1 MTLSGWAVP
10 VSLTGAYLIGSFPTG
25 FLIVRAFTGKDLRTE
40 HSGRTGGTNA
50 FRSAGMIAGLV
61 TGLGDLLKG
70 ALAVLFVREITGG
83 TAWMDAAAGIL
94 AVVGHNYSI
103 FLLER
108 IGRTTRFR
116 GGAGGAPT
124 VGVAMALWGPS
135 ILIVLPVSGLVLLV
149 IGYASLATLATGL
162 VSLGIFLWRALAG
175 LGPWEYVIAGIAVQV
190 VLILSLRP
198 NIERLIQGTERL
210 VGWRARLRDR
220 PKGRAAE
227 AGDRER
233 G

>member
-1 MTLSGWAVP
+1 
-10 VSLTGAYLIGSFPTG
+10 
-25 FLIVRAFTGKDLRTE
+25 
-40 HSGRTGGTNA
+40 
-50 FRSAGMIAGLV
+50 
-61 TGLGDLLKG
+61 
-70 ALAVLFVREITGG
+70 
-83 TAWMDAAAGIL
+83 L